1 MFPLCSYFCL
11 ERPVFKRYQE
21 RVRREEK
28 LSSIGVACV
37 GVDVFASASASA
49 SVAKNGGVVV
59 EG

>member
-1 MFPLCSYFCL
+1 MFPLCPYFFL

-37 GVDVFASASASA
+37 GVDVFASAST